1 MGNDGKDFFY
11 KTYTDLHTNGANR
24 TYWAKFF
31 KDISKELN
39 EKNRMHLYSSFNE
52 NMPIYEYYSTI
63 KNRYVRIMQFN
74 PQDEVVRSEKCSAN
88 RFYTSWIDERSISFE
103 GRKEKELVVCLLM
116 TDSNIKKAKELIRF
130 WIFGDDNSAAKQI
143 ERIYAEQ
150 ERLDGLNK

>member
-1 MGNDGKDFFY
+1 MMEKILFY
-11 KTYTDLHTNGANR
+11 KTYRDSHANGANR

-39 EKNRMHLYSSFNE
+39 EANRMHLYSSSNE
-52 NMPIYEYYSTI
+52 NMPIYEYYSSI
-63 KNRYVRIMQFN
+63 KSRFVRIMQFN
-74 PQDEVVRSEKCSAN
+74 PQDEVVRSEKYPAN
-88 RFYTSWIDERSISFE
+88 RFYTSWIDERSISLE

-116 TDSNIKKAKELIRF
+116 TSSNIKKAKELIRL
-130 WIFGDDNSAAKQI
+130 WIFGDDDSTAKQI